1 MRIGKLSNGGIFNDY
16 EWPPNLFQGRHI
28 IQRQITR
35 KVYKAEIGLYL
46 QWQTNRKS
54 YNGAVLND
62 FERPQVTPLF
72 NAEYLR
78 NGARYRHDNELL
90 TETYVL
96 FKCVISND
104 FEWLSEIFN
113 DTKCRA
119 VSLPQ
124 LSFLSCV
131 MLHYIVV
138 YVIVLLR
145 TVLYYWL

>member
-1 MRIGKLSNGGIFNDY
+1 MRIEKLSNGAIFNDY

-104 FEWLSEIFN
+104 FEWLQWHE
-113 DTKCRA
+113 
-119 VSLPQ
+119 VSRG
-124 LSFLSCV
+124 LSATAELLVLCYV
-131 MLHYIVV
+131 ALHRSVC
-138 YVIVLLR
+138 IVLLR
-145 TVLYYWL
+145 TVLYCWL